1 MELEQALRTAVGQL
15 RDAGVPSPR
24 ADAELLAA
32 HLLSVSR
39 GRVLAMALA
48 GAPTPEGYEELVAR
62 RAQRIPLQHLTG
74 IAYFRHLELAVGP
87 GVFIPRPETELL
99 AQLAIDRARAVLA
112 EQGSVR
118 VVDLGTGSGA
128 IAASVASEVPGSE
141 VFAVELSD
149 EAFPWAQRNTAPHGV
164 TLLAEDL
171 RTALAPQG
179 GTFDIVVSNPPYIPP
194 GAIPRDP
201 EVRDHDPE
209 LALYGGGDDGLDL
222 PRAVIATGARLLV
235 SGGYLAL
242 EHAEVQAPSMLELFA
257 QSGRW
262 RDVIGHRDLN
272 DADRVT
278 AAYLAETAVPAGSTW
293 KNGPRD
299 RTL

>member
-1 MELEQALRTAVGQL
+1 MELEQALRTAVGEL
-15 RDAGVPSPR
+15 REAGVSSPR

-39 GRVLAMALA
+39 GRVLALALA
-48 GAPTPEGYEELVAR
+48 GAPAPEGFQELVAR

-74 IAYFRHLELAVGP
+74 VAYFRHLELAVGP

-99 AQLAIDRARAVLA
+99 AQLAIDRAREVLA
-112 EQGSVR
+112 GQGGVR

-128 IAASVASEVPGSE
+128 IAAAVASEVPGAE
-141 VFAVELSD
+141 VFAVEIS
-149 EAFPWAQRNTAPHGV
+149 EQAYPWALRNTAPHGV
-164 TLLAEDL
+164 TLVAEDL
-171 RTALAPQG
+171 RTALARHH
-179 GTFDIVVSNPPYIPP
+179 GTFDLVVSNPPYIPP

-209 LALYGGGDDGLDL
+209 LALYGGGPDGLDL
-222 PRAVIATGARLLV
+222 PRAVIAAGVRLLAP
-235 SGGYLAL
+235 GGYLAL
-242 EHAEVQAPSMLELFA
+242 EHAEVQAGPMQGLFA
-257 QSGRW
+257 ESGRW
-262 RDVIGHRDLN
+262 QGIHGHRDLN

>member
-39 GRVLAMALA
+39 GRVVAMALA

-87 GVFIPRPETELL
+87 GVFIPRPETEVL

-141 VFAVELSD
+141 VFAVELSA
-149 EAFPWAQRNTAPHGV
+149 EAFPWAQRNTVPHGV

-171 RTALAPQG
+171 RTALATQG

-262 RDVIGHRDLN
+262 RDVIGQRDLN